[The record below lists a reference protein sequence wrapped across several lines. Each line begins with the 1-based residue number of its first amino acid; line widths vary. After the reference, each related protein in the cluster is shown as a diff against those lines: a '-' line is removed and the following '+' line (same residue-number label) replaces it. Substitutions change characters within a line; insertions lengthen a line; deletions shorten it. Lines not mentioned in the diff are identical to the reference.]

1 MFTLLYLE
9 VFAPDSAANW
19 FNRIHKRIRN
29 EPRCTDLLGNGRK
42 IKAYG
47 EPTSSRWSRNRPIA
61 LVVPDVWWLFDSCFT
76 WS

>member
-29 EPRCTDLLGNGRK
+29 EPKCTDLLGDGRK

-47 EPTSSRWSRNRPIA
+47 EPTSNRWSRNRPIA
-61 LVVPDVWWLFDSCFT
+61 LVARGVSRSFY
-76 WS
+76 